1 MQQSDIVQ
9 MQGTNAQLEDE
20 ISQIKRENLS
30 RTRNLKYE
38 LGHPINC

>member
-9 MQGTNAQLEDE
+9 MQGTNTQLEDE

-30 RTRNLKYE
+30 RTRNLKY
-38 LGHPINC
+38 